1 MSYVNGGPDLK
12 ANETPEPA
20 ASTAPKHWST
30 LAELRGSTEVA
41 ELREREFF
49 TPAGEEEE
57 SELPSRREFLKFLG
71 AGAAFAA
78 AGCARKPVEKILPY
92 VKAPEE
98 VSPGNAIY
106 FASTCGDCPAA
117 CGTLVKT
124 REGRPIKIEGNKS
137 HPMSRGALC
146 ARGQSSILNLYD
158 PDRLRGPALV
168 DRAKGSTAAAG
179 WGEVDRR
186 AAKALGEARDRG
198 GKVVFLTGTIVS
210 PTTLALIQSFL
221 GAFQGGE
228 QVVYDAVSSDALA
241 KAQEL
246 CYGGRIV
253 PRYRI
258 DQADVLVTFGSDP
271 LGTFLSPVEFARD
284 FSRRRK
290 PEAGAMSRFIAIEP
304 ILSLSGTNA
313 DSHLRVRP
321 DHLYPVAMALAHELL
336 VREPRSPLS
345 SNAAM
350 VAAVSPFPAGSVEKS
365 AGLEEGT
372 LARVAD
378 DLAKARGKSLV
389 LAGPQAAPAEQ
400 AVALQVAVNLLNSAL
415 GNEGVTVDS
424 SQPSRQAAGSEEA
437 VLR

>member
-1 MSYVNGGPDLK
+1 MPHVNGVPDLK
-12 ANETPEPA
+12 PNEAAELAGPA
-20 ASTAPKHWST
+20 APAAQAGNEGIPAPAAPALPAAPAPAPPKHWST
-30 LAELRGSTEVA
+30 LAELRGSPEVA

-49 TPAGEEEE
+49 TPPAEET
-57 SELPSRREFLKFLG
+57 ELPSRREFLKFLG

-92 VKAPEE
+92 VKAPEDMT
-98 VSPGNAIY
+98 PGNAVY
-106 FASTCGDCPAA
+106 FASTCSDCPAG

-168 DRAKGSTAAAG
+168 DRAKGSSAASN
-179 WGEVDRR
+179 WSEIDRR

-228 QVVYDAVSSDALA
+228 HVIYDAVSCDALA

-258 DQADVLVTFGSDP
+258 DQADVLVTIGADP

-284 FSRRRK
+284 FSRRRR
-290 PEAGAMSRFIAIEP
+290 PEAGSMSRFIAIEP

-313 DSHLRVRP
+313 DSHIRVRP
-321 DHLYPVAMALAHELL
+321 DHL
-336 VREPRSPLS
+336 
-345 SNAAM
+345 
-350 VAAVSPFPAGSVEKS
+350 
-365 AGLEEGT
+365 
-372 LARVAD
+372 
-378 DLAKARGKSLV
+378 
-389 LAGPQAAPAEQ
+389 
-400 AVALQVAVNLLNSAL
+400 
-415 GNEGVTVDS
+415 
-424 SQPSRQAAGSEEA
+424 
-437 VLR
+437 

>member
-1 MSYVNGGPDLK
+1 MKEPG
-12 ANETPEPA
+12 TPEPA
-20 ASTAPKHWST
+20 GTAPPKHWST
-30 LAELRGSTEVA
+30 LAELRGSADVE
-41 ELREREFF
+41 ELRGREFF
-49 TPAGEEEE
+49 TPPAQEE

-98 VSPGNAIY
+98 ISPGNAIY
-106 FASTCGDCPAA
+106 FASTCSDCPAA

-158 PDRLRGPALV
+158 PDRLRGPALI
-168 DRAKGSTAAAG
+168 DRAKGSTTAAG
-179 WGEVDRR
+179 WSEIDRR

-198 GKVVFLTGTIVS
+198 AKVVFLTGTIVS
-210 PTTLALIQSFL
+210 PTTLTLIQSFL
-221 GAFQGGE
+221 GAFQGAE
-228 QVVYDAVSSDALA
+228 HVVYDAVSSDALA

-246 CYGGRIV
+246 CYGGRII
-253 PRYRI
+253 PRYRL
-258 DQADVLVTFGSDP
+258 DQADVLVTFGADP

-284 FSRRRK
+284 FSSRRR

-321 DHLYPVAMALAHELL
+321 DHLYPVAMALGHELL

-345 SNAAM
+345 SNAAA
-350 VAAVSPFPAGSVEKS
+350 VAAVSPFPAASVEKT
-365 AGLEEGT
+365 AGLEEGA
-372 LARVAD
+372 LARVAEE
-378 DLAKARGKSLV
+378 LARARGKGLV
-389 LAGPQAAPAEQ
+389 LAGPQAAPAEH
-400 AVALQVAVNLLNSAL
+400 AVALQVAVNLLN
-415 GNEGVTVDS
+415 
-424 SQPSRQAAGSEEA
+424 
-437 VLR
+437 